1 MWAPASF
8 DETKTRDADNVD
20 RQVIGR
26 PTESI
31 CDFAA
36 VRNANASRGSRIEA
50 AVVARLALASWRQ
63 SQVDPVLVCAHRR
76 AAVIRSDS
84 SRSAPRHPPFRDPR
98 IARSL
103 PRNLEGSWGS
113 S

>member
-36 VRNANASRGSRIEA
+36 VRNANASRGPRIEA
-50 AVVARLALASWRQ
+50 AVVARRALAAWRQ
-63 SQVDPVLVCAHRR
+63 SQVPLHSAQGEIQR
-76 AAVIRSDS
+76 AAPPRLTGKAAIAGP
-84 SRSAPRHPPFRDPR
+84 SRWQQCHR
-98 IARSL
+98 
-103 PRNLEGSWGS
+103 
-113 S
+113 